1 MTLGAYAAAAAASFT
16 GVAAALYALP
26 YAFKIRQRREL
37 RTLCKRQRCIVLT
50 YDDGPSSDIT
60 PPLLD
65 LLRAHEAR
73 ATFFLRGDHA
83 TGLPQLAD
91 RIVREGHEVGCHSG
105 RHYHAWKTPP
115 WKLTA
120 DMVEGYRLLA
130 PWLRADAP
138 FRPPFGKPYL
148 PILFRLARQR
158 ARLAW
163 WTIDTADVLPSRLD
177 ISHTLDAARTAG
189 GGVILMHDRSKLGES
204 HLRHVLAL
212 TERLLLWARIEG
224 LAVKRLR
231 DLFSEA

>member
-1 MTLGAYAAAAAASFT
+1 MPLGAYVATAAASFA
-16 GVAAALYALP
+16 GVAAALYAAP
-26 YAFKIRQRREL
+26 YAFKLRQRREL
-37 RTLCKRQRCIVLT
+37 RALCSRQRCIVLT

-60 PPLLD
+60 PALLD
-65 LLRAHEAR
+65 LLHAHDAR

-83 TGLPQLAD
+83 TTLPRLAD

-105 RHYHAWKTPP
+105 RHYHAWKTAP

-120 DMVEGYRLLA
+120 DMAEGYRLLS

-148 PILFRLARQR
+148 PILLRLARQR

-177 ISHTLDAARTAG
+177 IPSALEATRRAG

-204 HLRHVLAL
+204 HRRHVLAL
-212 TERLLLWARIEG
+212 TERLLQWARREG
-224 LAVKRLR
+224 LAVKRLK
-231 DLFSEA
+231 DLFAAT